1 MATTSTEAV
10 IAGSRGFA
18 LALLA
23 PLTERVGNRPR
34 IAADPTQALALCN
47 GAGLVVVEFQGEGSL
62 RAIQELVLRGP
73 ELKIIA
79 AVPDAHAG
87 AEGTLRALGVELAR
101 WDGKP
106 DGVLGAVTRQLAA
119 AAPPRASAAPAPI
132 APSAPPPP
140 AAVLPAAPRPA
151 PARAAASSAAP
162 FAPRLSTASPGGGLF
177 DDLGTDDDD
186 FHVDVSD
193 LADGRMAVPSF
204 LAAGPWP
211 ANGPSAVEAA
221 DALGRGLAGRFDPR
235 GRPLAAVADVVGSL
249 TELERAVFAGV
260 PQAIDTEPIR
270 RAAVMRVRVQVA
282 LATAP
287 ATRGDVD
294 GVAISALLAEID
306 ALLSD
311 VNVVAQA
318 APPGLQPALEQV
330 RNSLV
335 KEAIDFS
342 EAAHRVQPAE
352 LAPGRGP
359 PAARARTPQARVG
372 SIESKAGRAVANA
385 RSKRNRAAYLVL
397 ALSGL
402 AAAAFYGYR

>member
-10 IAGSRGFA
+10 IAGSRAFA

-119 AAPPRASAAPAPI
+119 AAPPRSAAPAQVSRPRSRF
-132 APSAPPPP
+132 ASFVADAPPRAPP
-140 AAVLPAAPRPA
+140 RHPRLRSRPA
-151 PARAAASSAAP
+151 HPRRHRAADSSTTSGP
-162 FAPRLSTASPGGGLF
+162 TTTTSTWTSRTWPM
-177 DDLGTDDDD
+177 DPWRCRR
-186 FHVDVSD
+186 SW
-193 LADGRMAVPSF
+193 R
-204 LAAGPWP
+204 AGPWP

-287 ATRGDVD
+287 ATGGDVD

-311 VNVVAQA
+311 VNVLAQA
-318 APPGLQPALEQV
+318 APPELQPALEQV

-359 PAARARTPQARVG
+359 PAARARTSQARVG

>member
-23 PLTERVGNRPR
+23 PLTERIGNRPR

-106 DGVLGAVTRQLAA
+106 DGVLGAVTGQLAA
-119 AAPPRASAAPAPI
+119 AAPARASAAPRPI

-140 AAVLPAAPRPA
+140 AAALPAAPRSA
-151 PARAAASSAAP
+151 PARAAAPSAAP

-177 DDLGTDDDD
+177 DDLGTDDD
-186 FHVDVSD
+186 FHVEVSD
-193 LADGRMAVPSF
+193 MADGPMAVPSF

-221 DALGRGLAGRFDPR
+221 DALGRGLAGRCDPR

-287 ATRGDVD
+287 ATGGDVD

-318 APPGLQPALEQV
+318 APPELQPALEQV